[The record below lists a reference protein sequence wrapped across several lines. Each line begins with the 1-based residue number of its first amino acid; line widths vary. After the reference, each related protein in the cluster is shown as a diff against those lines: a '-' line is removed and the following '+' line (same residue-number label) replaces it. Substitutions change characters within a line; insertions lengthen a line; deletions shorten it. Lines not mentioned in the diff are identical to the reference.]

1 MFESMFSQM
10 LVLFVII
17 AIGYIVTRAGV
28 FDKHTNRH
36 LANLLINVTCPA
48 TVLYAV
54 LNGEHVLNIK
64 ELFLLTAIAAA
75 VYFLFILVAHFIPKI
90 LRVPVQDAGLY
101 RFMTVF
107 SNVAFVGFPLVRAVY
122 GPDALFYAAIFNM
135 MFQLFVYTYGV
146 NQIARRPE
154 DKVAGWRIFCKP
166 VLIASILGYIF
177 YITDFRAPGFV
188 LSVLGLLDQ
197 LTSPVSML
205 VIGCALALVPLKQV
219 FTCWRMYPFVVIRQ
233 ILVPLLCFFLLRPI
247 LHNDLVLGLVIIMS
261 MMPIANIAAAMS
273 AKFDGNQSLAAT
285 GIFLSTLFSVPAI
298 PLMMYFLFPG
308 K

>member
-1 MFESMFSQM
+1 
-10 LVLFVII
+10 
-17 AIGYIVTRAGV
+17 
-28 FDKHTNRH
+28 
-36 LANLLINVTCPA
+36 
-48 TVLYAV
+48 
-54 LNGEHVLNIK
+54 
-64 ELFLLTAIAAA
+64 
-75 VYFLFILVAHFIPKI
+75 
-90 LRVPVQDAGLY
+90 
-101 RFMTVF
+101 
-107 SNVAFVGFPLVRAVY
+107 
-122 GPDALFYAAIFNM
+122 
-135 MFQLFVYTYGV
+135 
-146 NQIARRPE
+146 
-154 DKVAGWRIFCKP
+154 
-166 VLIASILGYIF
+166 
-177 YITDFRAPGFV
+177 
-188 LSVLGLLDQ
+188 
-197 LTSPVSML
+197 ML

>member
-1 MFESMFSQM
+1 MFGSMFSQM

-17 AIGYIVTRAGV
+17 GVGYIVTRAKV
-28 FDKHTNRH
+28 FDKNTNRH

-54 LNGEHVLNIK
+54 LNGEHVLSIK
-64 ELFLLTAIAAA
+64 ELFVLTAIAAGF
-75 VYFLFILVAHFIPKI
+75 YFFLVFVAYLMPKI
-90 LRVPVQDAGLY
+90 LRIPREDAGLY

-122 GPDALFYAAIFNM
+122 GPDALFYVAIFNM

-146 NQIARRPE
+146 NQITTRPE
-154 DKVAGWRIFCKP
+154 DKMHGWRIFCQP

-177 YITDFRAPGFV
+177 YITDFQAPGFV

-233 ILVPLLCFFLLRPI
+233 ILVPLICYLLLKPFI
-247 LHNDLVLGLVIIMS
+247 ANQFVLGLVTIIS
-261 MMPIANIAAAMS
+261 MMPVANIAAAMS
-273 AKFDGNQSLAAT
+273 AKYDGNQSLAAT
-285 GIFLSTLFSVPAI
+285 GIFISTLFSVIAI
-298 PLMMYFLFPG
+298 PLMMYLLFPG
-308 K
+308 